1 VIETRCGILFIHGS
15 DEWYGSDVVLY
26 DTIRALAGTEFHPHV
41 VLPDDINSELPS
53 EARLSSRLR
62 AIGVSVTVLPLA
74 VMRRRY
80 MTPTGVLGVLR
91 RSHTSVEAVLKAIDT
106 RQIGIVHSH
115 TATVLTGARVAAR
128 LHVPHVWH
136 VSEIVQRPRIVRYL
150 LSRFISRHA
159 TRVVAVSEAVRD
171 HLSATV
177 PAIRPKCD
185 VIFNALDTAPF
196 GAIDSRAAREHLGLP
211 DGSVVGMIGRVGT
224 MKGQEILLAAAPA
237 ILKHHPNTTFMLVG
251 GVLNNRFHD
260 IDKLKDLAEMLGVA
274 SHVRLFGFDE
284 NVARVI
290 AAMDIVVQP
299 STRPE
304 SFGMTVLEAMA
315 SRKPVVAAAH
325 GGVLETVRDGV
336 TGVLFPPSDSEAL
349 ATAINA
355 LLSDGELRARMGE
368 AGRALV
374 DEKFSLEPFRE
385 GYLRVYR
392 GMVEARSPA

>member
-1 VIETRCGILFIHGS
+1 
-15 DEWYGSDVVLY
+15 
-26 DTIRALAGTEFHPHV
+26 
-41 VLPDDINSELPS
+41 
-53 EARLSSRLR
+53 
-62 AIGVSVTVLPLA
+62 
-74 VMRRRY
+74 
-80 MTPTGVLGVLR
+80 
-91 RSHTSVEAVLKAIDT
+91 
-106 RQIGIVHSH
+106 
-115 TATVLTGARVAAR
+115 
-128 LHVPHVWH
+128 
-136 VSEIVQRPRIVRYL
+136 
-150 LSRFISRHA
+150 
-159 TRVVAVSEAVRD
+159 
-171 HLSATV
+171 
-177 PAIRPKCD
+177 

-251 GVLNNRFHD
+251 GVLNNRFQD

-349 ATAINA
+349 ATVIND

-385 GYLRVYR
+385 GYLRIYR
-392 GMVEARSPA
+392 GMAEARSPA